1 MIINF
6 PAARDSI
13 QRTGLFFQRI
23 RPGRA
28 KKSVNLHYMDKF
40 RKQEYLLYALVW
52 AIVIVMVPHWGVLAY
67 LLLFLIHNFLL
78 EPLLPKKKWLYLG
91 LTLSLLTLF
100 GIYCFQTGMRPPE
113 FGTPPPPPDGF
124 GTPPPEGFG
133 PPDAPMG
140 PPPDGHRPVKPEMMR
155 LLLGI
160 LTIAVNLGVKSFFR
174 ARRGEL
180 RLKEMENERMQEKA
194 ENAKIPKTD
203 EVLLFKT
210 GHKTV
215 RVSPG
220 DIRYVESMS
229 EYLKIHLDARED
241 PLVVL
246 YSLKRLCE
254 QLPEEKFVRIHR
266 SYLVNLRHIK
276 EAGKAAVTLDDGTA
290 LPVGDLY
297 RAAFRERFK

>member
-1 MIINF
+1 
-6 PAARDSI
+6 
-13 QRTGLFFQRI
+13 
-23 RPGRA
+23 
-28 KKSVNLHYMDKF
+28 MDKL
-40 RKQEYLLYALVW
+40 RKEEYLLYALVW

-91 LTLSLLTLF
+91 LTLALLTLF
-100 GIYCFQTGMRPPE
+100 GIYCFQSGMRPPE
-113 FGTPPPPPDGF
+113 FGMSTPPDFNTPP
-124 GTPPPEGFG
+124 PPPEGFG
-133 PPDAPMG
+133 PPDSPMG
-140 PPPDGHRPVKPEMMR
+140 PPPDGKRPVKPEMMR

-160 LTIAVNLGVKSFFR
+160 LTIAANLGVKSFFR

-180 RLKEMENERMQEKA
+180 RLKEMEKERMQEKA

-220 DIRYVESMS
+220 DIHYVESMS
-229 EYLKIHLDARED
+229 EYLKIHLEGQEQ

-246 YSLKRLCE
+246 YSLKRLSA
-254 QLPEEKFVRIHR
+254 QLDPQRFVRIHR
-266 SYLVNLRHIK
+266 SYLVNLSLIREMSK
-276 EAGKAAVTLDDGTA
+276 NSVTLDSGIT
-290 LPVGDLY
+290 LPVSDSY
-297 RAAFRERFK
+297 RAALPRR

>member
-1 MIINF
+1 
-6 PAARDSI
+6 
-13 QRTGLFFQRI
+13 
-23 RPGRA
+23 
-28 KKSVNLHYMDKF
+28 MDKL
-40 RKQEYLLYALVW
+40 RKEEYLLYALVW
-52 AIVIVMVPHWGVLAY
+52 AVVIVMVPHWGILAY

-91 LTLSLLTLF
+91 LTLTLLTLF
-100 GIYCFQTGMRPPE
+100 GIYCFQSGMRPPE

-124 GTPPPEGFG
+124 GTPPPDGFSTPPPEGFG

-174 ARRGEL
+174 ARRSEL
-180 RLKEMENERMQEKA
+180 RVKELEAEHKA
-194 ENAKIPKTD
+194 PEPDRPKEET
-203 EVLLFKT
+203 LLFKT

-229 EYLKIHLDARED
+229 EYLKIHLQGHDQ

-246 YSLKRLCE
+246 YSLKRLST
-254 QLPEEKFVRIHR
+254 QLDPRRFVRIHR
-266 SYLVNLRHIK
+266 SYLVNLSLIREMSK
-276 EAGKAAVTLDDGTA
+276 NSVTLDSGIT
-290 LPVGDLY
+290 LPVSDSY
-297 RAAFRERFK
+297 RAALPRR